1 MCVCVCVCVC
11 ERRLQCSELTHVG
24 KRRVGQGTDFIVAQV
39 TEIKH
44 NKTC

>member
-11 ERRLQCSELTHVG
+11 VTLLQCSELTHVG

-44 NKTC
+44 NKC